1 MPFDLTIDVT
11 RILQARN
18 NDISDAIHLINTLK
32 AKFSVIRSNIDF
44 YHKKWYDNV
53 LDLAKKVNVLENKPR
68 ICSRQTN
75 RSNPSSED
83 TSQYFLRTVSIPL
96 VDHVVSGL
104 ATRFD
109 TSITAYHGLV
119 LVPSKLL
126 HFKYAKTA
134 VPWKQ
139 QFHKFL
145 TFVKMICPIHILLM
159 PNWNFG
165 GNIGSIIKAW
175 CI

>member
-1 MPFDLTIDVT
+1 M
-11 RILQARN
+11 
-18 NDISDAIHLINTLK
+18 
-32 AKFSVIRSNIDF
+32 
-44 YHKKWYDNV
+44 
-53 LDLAKKVNVLENKPR
+53 LDLAKEVNVLENKHR

-104 ATRFD
+104 ASRLD

-134 VPWKQ
+134 V
-139 QFHKFL
+139 KF
-145 TFVKMICPIHILLM
+145 FYEDDM
-159 PNWNFG
+159 PNPY
-165 GNIGSIIKAW
+165 SIDAELELWGK
-175 CI
+175 